1 MKKHVSIYL
10 GLVAVL
16 FSCDVKEELY
26 EPRNGDVVFHAVNA
40 DITKTTLQSDGSIL
54 WNASDKIDILLG
66 SKKFIFTSMNTAA
79 AAEVDF
85 KGSLDGVSWDGVT
98 DCWAVYPHADGNV
111 LDGSAVLV
119 SLPEAQTATAGT
131 YDPELFISIAKS
143 TDFNLRFLNV
153 CGGIKFSVSESGI
166 KSITFKGNSGEPI
179 AGKAKVTFNDSN
191 KPVIT
196 EVTEPQT
203 EITLS
208 APTGTCLEVGKW
220 YYIVCF
226 PTPLQSGYDLV
237 LHKEDGTLAERK
249 NEKPVTIER
258 AMWGR
263 FTEADKSLKY
273 EIPHNEIWYTTTT
286 GQPLGN
292 LSFYSAFGANCIST
306 KYENGQG
313 KLIFDGDVTKIAP
326 QRFWIPD
333 GWTGEDYGVRS
344 ISKLIFPSSLK
355 TIEMQAFA
363 NLDNLEE
370 MYLPEG
376 LEVIEGYAILSC
388 KQLDNVVIPS
398 TVKEFGYN
406 FSNCPALKSL
416 AVAEGNEVYD
426 SRENCNAI
434 IETATNTLLSGSNS
448 TVIPN
453 SVTKIGQS
461 AFRNRAIASITIP
474 SSVTEIESSAF
485 SQCSSLTSII
495 IPNSVMIIGNSA
507 FSDCSNLAS
516 VKLPDKQPTNQ
527 MSFAFG
533 NCGLTELTIPNGW
546 TSIPGNEVFYNN
558 NKLTTLSFPD
568 GLETIT
574 NGSFSKCSA
583 LKSVIIPSSVT
594 SLGDF
599 AFEGCMGLEKITCW
613 AENPPQLGYDAL
625 AYTGTCPIFVPEDCV
640 DSYKSEWSAY
650 SSRIQA
656 ISQPNNE
663 IWYRTE
669 SGTSVYIPSYVDFGA
684 KLTSHVYSGGMGI
697 MTFDGDVTKI
707 DSGVF
712 NNGNV
717 NYISLPSTVTEIGY
731 YAFEYSQIE
740 TINIPETVTKIGE
753 GSFGYCTKL
762 SKITG
767 KYASED
773 GHVLVVSNDLGNK
786 TLITYAD
793 PEVTSIRIAPD
804 GINADNIGMYAL
816 SSCLNLK
823 TLYCDVKEGYG
834 AQSFEGC
841 VAEDVTLKTTYSL
854 NLNLSLGTSSGAL
867 TEMKKLTILDS
878 EDSYVIYISG
888 LGWMRKLESITLPK
902 SAQISADY
910 GPMTSSLPI
919 GCKIYGPNASEDHT
933 CWIVNGD
940 LQLFSFPED
949 GKYYMLPNSVT
960 IVSANIDYY
969 NEDGV
974 PSDGWSTGP
983 NDDSFTMYKGVIIP
997 KTVKSIY
1004 SPWCFKMPVIMEG
1017 LEPPTISFDYNMH
1030 EGRTAHI
1037 YVQEYYL
1044 DVYKSAWSTFFEEP
1058 QYEWEQWNKNTLFL
1072 HTYYKLEHFFL

>member
-1 MKKHVSIYL
+1 MKKHVSLYL
-10 GLVAVL
+10 GLIAAL
-16 FSCDVKEELY
+16 FSCNVKEELY
-26 EPRNGDVVFHAVNA
+26 ESRNGDVVFHAVNA
-40 DITKTTLQSDGSIL
+40 DITKTALQSDGSIL

-66 SKKFIFTSMNTAA
+66 SKKFVFTSTNTSAA
-79 AAEVDF
+79 SEVDF

-131 YDPELFISIAKS
+131 YAPELFISIAKS
-143 TDFNLRFLNV
+143 TDFNLAFLNV

-166 KSITFKGNSGEPI
+166 KSVTFKGNSGEPI

-208 APTGTCLEVGKW
+208 APNGTSLEVGKW

-263 FTEADKSLKY
+263 FTEADKNLEY

-306 KYENGQG
+306 TYENGQG

-344 ISKLIFPSSLK
+344 ISKLIFPSTVK

-388 KQLDNVVIPS
+388 KKLDNVVIPS

-406 FSNCPALKSL
+406 FSDCPSL
-416 AVAEGNEVYD
+416 NLLSVAEGNEVYD

-434 IETATNTLLSGSNS
+434 IETATNTLVSGSNS

-453 SVTKIGQS
+453 TVTKIDQR

-474 SSVTEIESSAF
+474 SSVTEIGNSAF

-495 IPNSVMIIGNSA
+495 IPNSVTIIGNSA

-516 VKLPDKQPTNQ
+516 VVLPDKQPTNQ

-558 NKLTTLSFPD
+558 NKLTTLSLPD

-574 NGSFSKCSA
+574 NGSFSRCSA

-599 AFEGCMGLEKITCW
+599 AFEGCLGLEKITCW
-613 AENPPQLGYDAL
+613 ANNPPQLGYDAL
-625 AYTGTCPIFVPEDCV
+625 AYTGTCPICVPKDCV
-640 DSYKSEWSAY
+640 DSYKSEWSSH

-669 SGTSVYIPSYVDFGA
+669 SGTSVYVPSYAEFGA

-697 MTFDGDVTKI
+697 ITFDNDVTKI
-707 DSGVF
+707 NSGVF
-712 NNGNV
+712 NYSGTI
-717 NYISLPSTVTEIGY
+717 YISLPSTVTEIGY
-731 YAFEYSQIE
+731 SAFRNCLIE
-740 TINIPETVTKIGE
+740 TIHIPDAVTKIGE
-753 GSFGYCTKL
+753 GAFGYCTQL
-762 SKITG
+762 NKITG
-767 KYASED
+767 KFASED
-773 GHVLVVSNDLGNK
+773 GHALITTNETGEK
-786 TLITYAD
+786 TLIAYAD
-793 PEVTSIRIAPD
+793 SDETSIRLAPD
-804 GINADNIGMYAL
+804 GISVDYIGSLAF
-816 SSCLNLK
+816 STCPNLK
-823 TLYCDVKEGYG
+823 TLYCEVKDYHNT
-834 AQSFEGC
+834 QSFEGC

-854 NLNLSLGTSSGAL
+854 NLSLETSSGAL

-878 EDSYVIYISG
+878 EDSYVTYVSG

-949 GKYYMLPNSVT
+949 GKYYMLPNNVT

-974 PSDGWSTGP
+974 PSDAWSTSP
-983 NDDSFTMYKGVIIP
+983 YDDSFTMYKGVIIP

-1017 LEPPTISFDYNMH
+1017 LEPPTISYNFNMH

-1044 DVYKSAWSTFFEEP
+1044 DAYKTAWSTFFEEP
-1058 QYEWEQWNKNTLFL
+1058 QYEWEQWNRNTLYL